1 MSAFLEIYLF
11 ELRLFG
17 VEDGAGFPE
26 PLSVPLVTSL
36 VSCQS
41 PQSGSHNVDAVRQ
54 DHYLAMQGEITG
66 LKWV

>member
-17 VEDGAGFPE
+17 VEDGSGFPE
-26 PLSVPLVTSL
+26 PFSVPFL

-66 LKWV
+66 VEWV